1 MATATTQRQA
11 PERVVTPVPTTGF
24 IRDYQGAIRSYVDD
38 YVSITIDNVEFDGNA
53 LNTNE
58 QGTYEVV
65 IHNAGPLRMR
75 NVSVTFR
82 GLNGTLVK
90 GGGALQQFEAEWT
103 FDEMVDKI
111 GPGKSNRIAPSSQG
125 GDTVQHLS
133 FKAPRQPSAAQ
144 ELLEVTIADFDAD
157 LDPIHN
163 RDNGGGSGT
172 WSKRVV
178 QS

>member
-1 MATATTQRQA
+1 MSTTTTHSATDGQA
-11 PERVVTPVPTTGF
+11 SVAVPATGF
-24 IRDYQGAIRSYVDD
+24 LQDYQNAIREYVDD
-38 YVSITIDNVEFDGNA
+38 YVTITIDEVDFDGNV

-58 QGTYEVV
+58 VGTYQVE

-90 GGGALQQFEAEWT
+90 GGGALAQFEPEWT
-103 FDEMVDKI
+103 FEEMIEKI
-111 GPGKSNRIAPSSQG
+111 GPGGRNRIAPG
-125 GDTVQHLS
+125 TEGDTPQHLS
-133 FKAPRQPSAAQ
+133 FKAPSTPSGRQ
-144 ELLEVTIADFDAD
+144 ELLEVTIHDFDAD
-157 LDPIHN
+157 LDPVHN

-178 QS
+178 DA